1 MRIISNHV
9 KKEGTVTMDFF
20 MIVSLLGGLALFLYG
35 MSMLGSGL
43 EKLSGGRLE
52 QTLEKLTNNV
62 FKGVLL
68 GALVTGAIQSSSA
81 TTVIVVGLVNARIL
95 KLRQAIGIIMGA
107 NIGTTI
113 TGQLIALD
121 VGALAP
127 LIAFVGV
134 AILVFVKNKK
144 IQHIAGI
151 VAGIGVLFIGMDMMS
166 SAMSPLRE
174 EPQFVEMMT
183 KFSNPLLGILVG
195 AGFTALI
202 QSSSAS
208 VGILQA
214 LAMSGVIDLHSAVF
228 VLFGQNICCLT

>member
-1 MRIISNHV
+1 
-9 KKEGTVTMDFF
+9 MDFF

-121 VGALAP
+121 VGAIAP
-127 LIAFVGV
+127 LFAFLGV
-134 AILVFVKNKK
+134 ALIVFVKK
-144 IQHIAGI
+144 QRVHHIGLI
-151 VAGIGVLFIGMDMMS
+151 VPAWVF
-166 SAMSPLRE
+166 
-174 EPQFVEMMT
+174 
-183 KFSNPLLGILVG
+183 FS
-195 AGFTALI
+195 
-202 QSSSAS
+202 
-208 VGILQA
+208 
-214 LAMSGVIDLHSAVF
+214 
-228 VLFGQNICCLT
+228 